1 MKKASGRQLLP
12 TGAKMIVRG
21 RARRRL
27 DRLDESDGEVERE
40 RNDYR
45 DAEKGN
51 GGIEAGEAGGGH
63 A

>member
-1 MKKASGRQLLP
+1 M
-12 TGAKMIVRG
+12 
-21 RARRRL
+21 

-51 GGIEAGEAGGGH
+51 REREAGEGGGGH